1 MAMQERI
8 REGATGAILFDAAV
22 SPQVDDAWF
31 EPEAWRERGALR
43 QQSGG
48 RGGVAIIDTP
58 AGECVLRHYR
68 RGGMVAR
75 LMGDRYLWS
84 GADHTRSFME
94 FRLLARIAALGL
106 PSAVPV
112 ACRYRRH
119 GLFYEADLITRR
131 IADAQTLAQCLAAGR
146 LDGEMAE
153 LVGALVARFH
163 RAGIWHADL
172 NAHNVLVTDD
182 ALYLIDFDRGRQRE
196 PAESW
201 QQANLQRLRRS
212 LVKLGAA
219 AQGEAAFEETLWK
232 PLVYR
237 YERTLRA

>member
-1 MAMQERI
+1 MQERI
-8 REGATGAILFDAAV
+8 REDAAGAILFDAAV
-22 SPQVDDAWF
+22 SPQVDADWFDLQAWQ
-31 EPEAWRERGALR
+31 ARGALR
-43 QQSGG
+43 RQPGG

-68 RGGMVAR
+68 RGGMVAK
-75 LMGDRYLWS
+75 LMGDRYLWK
-84 GADHTRSFME
+84 GAERTRCYSE
-94 FRLLARIAALGL
+94 FRLLGRIASLGL
-106 PSAVPV
+106 PGPQPV
-112 ACRYRRH
+112 ACRYRRE
-119 GLFYEADLITRR
+119 GLFYTADLITRR
-131 IADAQTLAQCLAAGR
+131 IADTRTLAECLADGS

-172 NAHNVLVTDD
+172 NAHNVLV
-182 ALYLIDFDRGRQRE
+182 AAEQLYLIDFDRGCQRE
-196 PAESW
+196 PAEAW
-201 QQANLQRLRRS
+201 RQANLQRLRRS

-219 AQGEAAFEETLWK
+219 AQGEANFEEQLWK